1 MGNRTCCCRVDP
13 DIARQTTKPAA
24 ANPAPKQETKNNDN
38 GSEDDE
44 KFSEL
49 RHAEILAREHSER
62 ETTKVANAKA
72 AMRFNGNGGAIS
84 RLLETLGVSKTAS
97 EDEIKSAFRKLARK
111 YHPDVAKDKK
121 EAEEKFKQINE
132 AYEVLSDPEK
142 RRKYDQLGENW
153 NQPGGFQ
160 PPPQWGGG
168 QRGGGFYGGSGE
180 NGGVEFEFGGTGFS
194 DFFEAFFGG
203 GRGRSAFGGFGQRG
217 TMAERGSDVEADIMV
232 TLEEALHGSTRQV
245 SLRRAGSKKTE
256 TYQVKIPRGVREGQ
270 RIRLAG
276 QGEAG
281 ERGGKSGDLF
291 LRVRLARH
299 PDFSVE
305 GSDLVHEV
313 KIAPWQAVLGD
324 QIIVPTLEGNARL
337 KLPPGTQGGQRF
349 RLRGRGL
356 AGVSG
361 QRGDLYVV
369 VQITVPKKL
378 SDSEQ
383 KLWEQ
388 LAQLHGSEKSD

>member
-1 MGNRTCCCRVDP
+1 MAVQFRDYY
-13 DIARQTTKPAA
+13 
-24 ANPAPKQETKNNDN
+24 
-38 GSEDDE
+38 
-44 KFSEL
+44 
-49 RHAEILAREHSER
+49 
-62 ETTKVANAKA
+62 
-72 AMRFNGNGGAIS
+72 
-84 RLLETLGVSKTAS
+84 ETLGVSKTAS
-97 EDEIKSAFRKLARK
+97 EDEIRSAFRKLARK

-121 EAEEKFKQINE
+121 TAEEKFKQINE

-142 RRKYDQLGENW
+142 RRKYDQLGEHW

-168 QRGGGFYGGSGE
+168 HPGGFRSSGGE
-180 NGGVEFEFGGTGFS
+180 DGGVEFEFGGTGFS

-203 GRGRSAFGGFGQRG
+203 GRGRSAFGGFGQRDA
-217 TMAERGSDVEADIMV
+217 MAERGHDVEADIMV

-324 QIIVPTLEGNARL
+324 QLMVPTLEGNARL
-337 KLPPGTQGGQRF
+337 KLSPGTQGGQRF
-349 RLRGRGL
+349 RLRERGL
-356 AGVSG
+356 PGVSG

-369 VQITVPKKL
+369 VQIALPKKL
-378 SDSEQ
+378 TEREREI
-383 KLWEQ
+383 WEQ
-388 LAQLHGSEKSD
+388 LARLHGSEKSA

>member
-1 MGNRTCCCRVDP
+1 MAVQFRDYY
-13 DIARQTTKPAA
+13 
-24 ANPAPKQETKNNDN
+24 
-38 GSEDDE
+38 
-44 KFSEL
+44 
-49 RHAEILAREHSER
+49 
-62 ETTKVANAKA
+62 
-72 AMRFNGNGGAIS
+72 
-84 RLLETLGVSKTAS
+84 ETLGVSKTAS
-97 EDEIKSAFRKLARK
+97 EDEIRSAFRKLARK
-111 YHPDVAKDKK
+111 HHPDVAKDKK
-121 EAEEKFKQINE
+121 TAEEKFKQINE

-142 RRKYDQLGENW
+142 RRKYDQLGEHW

-160 PPPQWGGG
+160 PPPQWGAG
-168 QRGGGFYGGSGE
+168 QPGGGFRWGSGE

-203 GRGRSAFGGFGQRG
+203 GRGRSAFGGFGQREV
-217 TMAERGSDVEADIMV
+217 TAERGNDVEADIMV

-299 PDFSVE
+299 PDFSAE
-305 GSDLVHEV
+305 GSDLVHEM

-324 QIIVPTLEGNARL
+324 KLIVPTLEGNARL
-337 KLPPGTQGGQRF
+337 KLPPGTQVGQRF
-349 RLRGRGL
+349 RLRERGL
-356 AGVSG
+356 PGVSG

-369 VQITVPKKL
+369 VQIALPKKL
-378 SDSEQ
+378 TETEREI
-383 KLWEQ
+383 WEQ
-388 LAQLHGSEKSD
+388 LARLHGSEKSA